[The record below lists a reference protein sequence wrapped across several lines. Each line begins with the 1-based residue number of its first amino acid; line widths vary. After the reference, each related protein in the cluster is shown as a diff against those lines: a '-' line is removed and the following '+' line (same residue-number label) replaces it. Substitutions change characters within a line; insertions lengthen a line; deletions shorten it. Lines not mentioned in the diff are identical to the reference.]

1 MDNPPVVLSELPRSL
16 TVSDTV
22 RGLMDASVSENTRRA
37 YRSALN
43 KFGDWLSGAP
53 VTDEAIADYLAGL
66 HEAGKSP
73 QTCAQVVAALKF
85 AAKLHGMTPPIGPV
99 TNRVLT
105 GIRRSGRGRGRGQVQ
120 GVSFSQS
127 DAAASFAVTGGSL
140 ADSRD
145 AAIIAVASDGLLRA
159 SEVAALQVDDITCQP
174 DGSGTVTIRSSKTDQ
189 EGRGAELYL
198 GAITV
203 GRIKAWLE
211 KAGIREGP
219 LFRRVFLKGSRV
231 GDRKNERVQRPGD
244 HQETMRRHRHRGA
257 GLGPLAA
264 RGRGAV
270 PGRRRGFLAG
280 NADRRALGIA
290 ADARPLRSGSAGG
303 QGSRGANQVREGLMM
318 KRVTYSTG
326 VSFTPPFS
334 WEKTLHFCPGHHLE
348 PFLFPGGRHGPHNPP
363 FGQVPQPICDVR
375 AGGQTG
381 LVVDCKTRLRVED
394 QAHLDQTAHD
404 QAPMVG
410 FLANVA
416 VQTEVNVAIGVEYTL
431 DSSALLLSAYRFG
444 PGGLIDKPEV
454 RGQQFRIQTH
464 GALVQCPRKV
474 LEE

>member
-140 ADSRD
+140 ADARD

-203 GRIKAWLE
+203 ARIKAWLE

-231 GDRKNERVQRPGD
+231 GDRKMNVSSVREIIKKRCAAIGIVGQVSGHSLRVG
-244 HQETMRRHRHRGA
+244 GA
-257 GLGPLAA
+257 QSLAA
-264 RGRGAV
+264 GGASLPEMQTAGRWESPQMPGHYARGQLAAKGAVARIKYGRG
-270 PGRRRGFLAG
+270 
-280 NADRRALGIA
+280 
-290 ADARPLRSGSAGG
+290 
-303 QGSRGANQVREGLMM
+303 
-318 KRVTYSTG
+318 
-326 VSFTPPFS
+326 
-334 WEKTLHFCPGHHLE
+334 
-348 PFLFPGGRHGPHNPP
+348 
-363 FGQVPQPICDVR
+363 
-375 AGGQTG
+375 
-381 LVVDCKTRLRVED
+381 
-394 QAHLDQTAHD
+394 
-404 QAPMVG
+404 
-410 FLANVA
+410 
-416 VQTEVNVAIGVEYTL
+416 
-431 DSSALLLSAYRFG
+431 
-444 PGGLIDKPEV
+444 
-454 RGQQFRIQTH
+454 
-464 GALVQCPRKV
+464 
-474 LEE
+474 